1 MNRITSVVIGLTVI
15 LLSINGEEFDL
26 VFKWKQLEHNS
37 ILSDLGG
44 DITFNGPVTPTNS
57 TTIDESFVSYNN
69 IPMGATHHKGRVFI
83 AVPRRRPGIPATL
96 NVIDIN
102 KQGDSKSPKLSA
114 YPELRINQLHSDYH
128 ADLKRLVSVYRTAVD
143 QCDRLWFVDTGMLEY
158 PNNAMQV
165 QRPQLWIIDLTR
177 DRKVRTF
184 EIPESIVQQGVG
196 MASLVVDTDPKDC
209 GKSFAYIPDLVQGA
223 IYVYSFE
230 ANRMWAFRHSS
241 FQHDPQRAAFNVAGQ
256 RFNWDDGVF
265 SITIGNRDPV
275 TRSRPVYYHPMVS
288 TSEFITFT
296 EVLQNEALAA
306 NNGSYENLFQA
317 MGDRGTNTQSTM
329 HHFDG
334 ESQVLFYA
342 EVNRNSIGC
351 WNTRS
356 NFSAENHDIIH
367 HDNERMIYPTDLSA
381 DVSGAIWVLSN
392 NLPTWIYSRLNV
404 NRYNFYLWRQ
414 APLKAIQGSK
424 CEVQLERKR

>member
-1 MNRITSVVIGLTVI
+1 MARLPGTIIVLVLI
-15 LLSINGEEFDL
+15 LKLIDGEKFDL
-26 VFKWKQLEHNS
+26 VFKWKQLEYTS
-37 ILSDLGG
+37 TQTESG
-44 DITFNGPVTPTNS
+44 DITFTGPVKTSIPTSN
-57 TTIDESFVSYNN
+57 ESFVSYNN
-69 IPMGATHHKGRVFI
+69 IPMGATHHNGRVFI
-83 AVPRRRPGIPATL
+83 AVPRRRPGIPSTL

-102 KQGDSKSPKLSA
+102 KQKDTKSPKLTA
-114 YPELRINQLHSDYH
+114 YPEFRINQLHSDYH
-128 ADLKRLVSVYRTAVD
+128 ADLKRLVSVYRTTVD
-143 QCDRLWFVDTGMLEY
+143 VCQRLWFVDTGMLEY
-158 PNNAMQV
+158 PDNAMQV

-177 DRKVRTF
+177 DRKIRTF

-196 MASLVVDTDPKDC
+196 MASLVVDADGTDC
-209 GKSFAYIPDLVQGA
+209 EKSYAYIPDLVQGA

-230 ANRMWAFRHSS
+230 ANRMWSFRHSS

-256 RFNWDDGVF
+256 RFNWDDGIF
-265 SITIGNRDPV
+265 SITVGNRDPA
-275 TRSRPVYYHPMVS
+275 TRSKPVYYHPMVS
-288 TSEFITFT
+288 TTEFITFT
-296 EVLQNEALAA
+296 EVLQNEALAT
-306 NNGSYENLFQA
+306 NGGYENLFQTI
-317 MGDRGTNTQSTM
+317 GDRGPNAQSTM

-351 WNTRS
+351 WNTQS

-404 NRYNFYLWRQ
+404 NQYNFYLWRQ
-414 APLKAIQGSK
+414 TPLMAIQGTK
-424 CEVQLERKR
+424 CQIE

>member
-1 MNRITSVVIGLTVI
+1 MNRLIVFISLIVTLRSL
-15 LLSINGEEFDL
+15 NGEQFEL
-26 VFKWKQLEHNS
+26 VFKWKQLQYNDIQTEP
-37 ILSDLGG
+37 G
-44 DITFNGPVTPTNS
+44 DIVFSGPVKPAPPTINE
-57 TTIDESFVSYNN
+57 TFVSYNN

-83 AVPRRRPGIPATL
+83 SVPRRRPGIPATL
-96 NVIDIN
+96 NVIDIE
-102 KQGDSKSPKLSA
+102 KQKKGNKSPALTA
-114 YPELRINQLHSDYH
+114 YPENRINQLHLDYH
-128 ADLKRLVSVYRTAVD
+128 ADLKHLVSVYRTTVD
-143 QCDRLWFVDTGMLEY
+143 QCQRLWFVDTGMLEY
-158 PNNAMQV
+158 PNNTMQV
-165 QRPQLWIIDLTR
+165 QRPQLWIIDLSR

-196 MASLVVDTDPKDC
+196 MASLVVDSDATTCD
-209 GKSFAYIPDLVQGA
+209 KSYAYIPDLVQGA

-296 EVLQNEALAA
+296 EVLQNEALAT
-306 NNGSYENLFQA
+306 NGGYDNLFQA
-317 MGDRGTNTQSTM
+317 MGDRGSNTQSTM
-329 HHFDG
+329 HHFDDQ
-334 ESQVLFYA
+334 SQVIFYA
-342 EVNRNSIGC
+342 EVNRNTIGC

-367 HDNERMIYPTDLSA
+367 HDNERLIYPTDLSA
-381 DVSGAIWVLSN
+381 DASGVIWVLSN
-392 NLPTWIYSRLNV
+392 NLPTWIYSQLDV
-404 NRYNFYLWRQ
+404 NEYNFYLWRQ
-414 APLKAIQGSK
+414 TPAKAIEGTK
-424 CEVQLERKR
+424 CKTEVE